1 MQIVQCNALPTLILM
16 LRSEDAAIHYEAVR
30 PYAILQFWLWGTEY
44 SDVNSTSLRA
54 LSHTVEMYRLID
66 YEQVNVVTDKW

>member
-30 PYAILQFWLWGTEY
+30 PRAILQF
-44 SDVNSTSLRA
+44 
-54 LSHTVEMYRLID
+54 
-66 YEQVNVVTDKW
+66 